1 MSKKTVPTWASFVRR
16 LQAFDRRV
24 ESTLLHF
31 HPIWRMQKEE
41 EVNSPSLPSVSPPV
55 FWFTLHSLMSLM
67 SPCSARNYTVPDPP
81 GLFDGH
87 VWPMYLKHKN
97 IMEESGVD
105 VCKSAFIFAQVFLNV
120 KYLFFPLIKTLFWPF
135 TVQLDGTKSKEQLFN
150 LVYGDVMNN
159 IQNAQ

>member
-1 MSKKTVPTWASFVRR
+1 
-16 LQAFDRRV
+16 
-24 ESTLLHF
+24 
-31 HPIWRMQKEE
+31 
-41 EVNSPSLPSVSPPV
+41 
-55 FWFTLHSLMSLM
+55 
-67 SPCSARNYTVPDPP
+67 
-81 GLFDGH
+81 
-87 VWPMYLKHKN
+87 MYLKHKN

-120 KYLFFPLIKTLFWPF
+120 KYLFFPPIKTLFCPF